1 MRRFILAGVAIL
13 LVIIGFIWLI
23 ASRGDSPR
31 EESAPNDVSRL
42 VDYADTSTEV
52 RLTIEGEINARENHR
67 VIQIFVGKDF
77 RSIQILEGYQGAVLR
92 QESYLNDRNAYNA
105 FLAALQ
111 NEGYT
116 LSRNAPRGVDPLG
129 ACPVGQR
136 FRYDIIDGSETKQ
149 SLWNT
154 SCSKSAGTFAG
165 RGSNVRRL
173 FQAQIPNY
181 RDLTK
186 EVRL

>member
-1 MRRFILAGVAIL
+1 MRRFILIGIAIL

-23 ASRGDSPR
+23 ASLGNNPR
-31 EESAPNDVSRL
+31 EESAPSDVSRL
-42 VDYADTSTEV
+42 VDYTDTSAEV
-52 RLTIEGEINARENHR
+52 RLTMDGKINAREDHR
-67 VIQIFVGKDF
+67 VIQIFVGKDY
-77 RSIQILEGYQGAVLR
+77 RSIQIFDGYQGSVLR
-92 QESYLNDRNAYNA
+92 QESYLNDRDAYNS

-116 LSRNAPRGVDPLG
+116 LSRAAPRGIDPLG
-129 ACPVGQR
+129 VCPLGQR
-136 FRYDIIDGSETKQ
+136 YRYDIIDGTETKQ

-154 SCSKSAGTFAG
+154 SCSKSGGTFAG

-181 RDLTK
+181 RELTK